1 MGGCLVHL
9 DLLSLL
15 KLGQD
20 AQTLLVVA
28 LVTEITCNLDLL
40 LDLLDELQD
49 VDRQATLGLDW
60 LAIGPI
66 SG

>member
-28 LVTEITCNLDLL
+28 LVTEIACNLNLL
-40 LDLLDELQD
+40 LDLLNELQD

-60 LAIGPI
+60 LAIGSI